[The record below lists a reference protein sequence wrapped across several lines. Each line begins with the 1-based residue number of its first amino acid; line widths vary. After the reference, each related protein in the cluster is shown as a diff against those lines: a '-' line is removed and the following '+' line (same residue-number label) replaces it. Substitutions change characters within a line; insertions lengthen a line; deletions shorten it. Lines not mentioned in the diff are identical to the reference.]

1 MTTVEWSSWA
11 RQDLLAIIDYIS
23 DDNVTAAQEMKD
35 TVESRV
41 ANLPLHPRL
50 YKEGREPGTREMV
63 VHPNY
68 IVIYSES
75 TTTLIVLR
83 VLHVA
88 RKWPSETE

>member
-1 MTTVEWSSWA
+1 
-11 RQDLLAIIDYIS
+11 DLLAIIDYIS

-75 TTTLIVLR
+75 TTTLIVVRAL
-83 VLHVA
+83 LVA
-88 RKWPSETE
+88 RQSPSETE

>member
-41 ANLPLHPRL
+41 ANPPLHPRL
-50 YKEGREPGTREMV
+50 YKEGRE
-63 VHPNY
+63 
-68 IVIYSES
+68 
-75 TTTLIVLR
+75 
-83 VLHVA
+83 
-88 RKWPSETE
+88 